1 MGFGEIL
8 QWLQDNHM
16 GDMAIEVA
24 RTGVEDMNTLR
35 NMSIDTMKEH
45 GVSMT
50 NISRL
55 WEGIH
60 GHEIIEDFDH
70 TPITSRPDL
79 PVIHPGGRG
88 SIKRALDMTVTD
100 RENTLIARLE
110 DDMYAQSS
118 KKPREALWKTWCSM
132 AAAWDLQP
140 VPLTEELVIKVG
152 ASFKAGHYKSPQNY
166 FSRALQEHRQMTKQ
180 HPTPFVQALIKN
192 VIRSITRGAG
202 PTAFKDSFEVELLNR
217 SYDVNSL
224 CREPTYWSE
233 DPSHSRDAT
242 LICCWW
248 LLRGIE
254 AAAASTKHV
263 WHQQT
268 RDELTTFITL
278 PVQKT
283 DPTGACVSRGHSCL
297 CKTAPHLKA
306 LCPHHAVLRHLATL
320 RKWFPTQMDLPV
332 GMPLIPSPDGTTI
345 SQTQIVQLFR
355 DTIQRTGTTM
365 DRPGPTGE
373 PLPRFSQHS
382 CRVSGAQFLTRLGYT
397 VEAVQLIGR
406 WGSDAIRRYIQE
418 APLQLQHITNPR
430 TPQSS
435 EINTQ
440 RLRSMVQKEVQA
452 LQHQFWVVNPMTKVC
467 HVPAV
472 PETCID
478 NSRWVTLCGW
488 NYGTSLYRKQLIKPT
503 TNYRT
508 HFQSPWLHVHTPQS
522 EVHIMSVTL
531 IPHIRRLTA
540 IIPLVHSVRMGMDPN
555 EARYRRMQLD
565 STCTSGI

>member
-1 MGFGEIL
+1 
-8 QWLQDNHM
+8 
-16 GDMAIEVA
+16 
-24 RTGVEDMNTLR
+24 MNTLR
-35 NMSIDTMKEH
+35 NMTIDTMKAH

-60 GHEIIEDFDH
+60 GHEIIEEFDH

-88 SIKRALDMTVTD
+88 STKRALDMTVTD

-217 SYDVNSL
+217 SYDLNSL

-355 DTIQRTGTTM
+355 DTIQRTGTTWT
-365 DRPGPTGE
+365 DLVPQANHYLGSRNIRAESPE
-373 PLPRFSQHS
+373 PNSSL
-382 CRVSGAQFLTRLGYT
+382 AWDTL
-397 VEAVQLIGR
+397 
-406 WGSDAIRRYIQE
+406 WK
-418 APLQLQHITNPR
+418 
-430 TPQSS
+430 QS
-435 EINTQ
+435 N
-440 RLRSMVQKEVQA
+440 
-452 LQHQFWVVNPMTKVC
+452 
-467 HVPAV
+467 
-472 PETCID
+472 
-478 NSRWVTLCGW
+478 
-488 NYGTSLYRKQLIKPT
+488 
-503 TNYRT
+503 
-508 HFQSPWLHVHTPQS
+508 
-522 EVHIMSVTL
+522 
-531 IPHIRRLTA
+531 
-540 IIPLVHSVRMGMDPN
+540 
-555 EARYRRMQLD
+555 
-565 STCTSGI
+565 

>member
-1 MGFGEIL
+1 
-8 QWLQDNHM
+8 
-16 GDMAIEVA
+16 
-24 RTGVEDMNTLR
+24 MNTLR

-70 TPITSRPDL
+70 TPITSRPDF

-217 SYDVNSL
+217 PYDVNSL

-320 RKWFPTQMDLPV
+320 RKWFPTQMDLPA

-503 TNYRT
+503 TNYCIKCS
-508 HFQSPWLHVHTPQS
+508 FLASNQELDNDS
-522 EVHIMSVTL
+522 ED
-531 IPHIRRLTA
+531 
-540 IIPLVHSVRMGMDPN
+540 DP
-555 EARYRRMQLD
+555 
-565 STCTSGI
+565 